1 LSPLG
6 AALQHYF
13 DTEVAELFHD
23 ANIAAVFTNICF
35 WIAHNKANNK
45 NRQKIAVGGEVVER
59 YFTFNS
65 IEAFTKLFPYYSRRQ
80 IENYLVKL
88 REHNLIAKGVFNQ
101 RGFDRTSWYCL
112 VDEEYWMG
120 KYLKEGA
127 IKPGHDAGK
136 RPISPNGE
144 MDSPK
149 TGNGFH
155 KTGKWIP
162 PKREMDFPK
171 RGNQYQI

>member
-1 LSPLG
+1 LG
-6 AALQHYF
+6 AVLQHYF

-23 ANIAAVFTNICF
+23 ANTATIFTNICF

-45 NRQKIAVGGEVVER
+45 NSQKITIGGKTVER

-65 IEAFTKLFPYYSRRQ
+65 IEAFTRLFPYYSRRQ
-80 IENYLVKL
+80 IENYLIKL

-120 KYLKEGA
+120 KYLKESA
-127 IKPGHDAGK
+127 MKPGQDTGRH
-136 RPISPNGE
+136 PISPNGGTNTRYKHGYK
-144 MDSPK
+144 PICK
-149 TGNGFH
+149 
-155 KTGKWIP
+155 P
-162 PKREMDFPK
+162 L
-171 RGNQYQI
+171 